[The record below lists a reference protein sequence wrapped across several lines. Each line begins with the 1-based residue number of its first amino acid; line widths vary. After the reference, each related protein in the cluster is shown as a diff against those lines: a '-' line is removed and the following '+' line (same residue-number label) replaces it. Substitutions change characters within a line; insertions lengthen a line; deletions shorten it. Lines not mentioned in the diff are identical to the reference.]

1 MYKDIAKDFLL
12 ITQEIYKIKE
22 DQMQIE
28 IRGEQAILLYLN
40 GFPNKNLTPGD
51 LSRKLNLKTARVASI
66 LNQLESKEF
75 VIRKQDKI
83 DKRRTFINLTDE
95 GIKEAINIETN
106 HLNKISNLF
115 EKFGKDDS
123 LLTIDLLNKLL
134 KILKKKNE
142 DD

>member
-28 IRGEQAILLYLN
+28 IRGEQAILLCLK
-40 GFPNKNLTPGD
+40 GFPNKDLTPGD